1 MRSARKLVIMILHS
15 VLAVAFCALPVA
27 APACSV
33 PASAFKLLHE
43 GMTYNEVAAVMGC
56 DGAHKSYR
64 SDAAPDTAHPSG
76 TVTIDEYSWGGAE
89 AGAGFVMADFYDGK
103 LHDWKGMPPRH

>member
-1 MRSARKLVIMILHS
+1 MVLHA

-27 APACSV
+27 TLACSV
-33 PASAFKLLHE
+33 PASAFDRLHE

-56 DGAHKSYR
+56 DGAHRSYT
-64 SDAAPDTAHPSG
+64 SDTAHPSG

-103 LHDWKGMPPRH
+103 LHDWKGMPPR